1 MIKKQCERSEA
12 FAWDVV
18 DRAPYAVLALSDTDG
33 TPYCVPISPVRRGKA
48 VYFHCAAVGKKL
60 TAVFEVHTEDYAG
73 ETLVR
78 YAGRLYDVERSYQTK
93 PSLVELS
100 CTDARRNK
108 EEGPVA

>member
-1 MIKKQCERSEA
+1 MY
-12 FAWDVV
+12 F
-18 DRAPYAVLALSDTDG
+18 SDEIELLEET
-33 TPYCVPISPVRRGKA
+33 ISPTAAGQPDAAALPGRTVWANRKQATASEYYKA
-48 VYFHCAAVGKKL
+48 AAVGKKL